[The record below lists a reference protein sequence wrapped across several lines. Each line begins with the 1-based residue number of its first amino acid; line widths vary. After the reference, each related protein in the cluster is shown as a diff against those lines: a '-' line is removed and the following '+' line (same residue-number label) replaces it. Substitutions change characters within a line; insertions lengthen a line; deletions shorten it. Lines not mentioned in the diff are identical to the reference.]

1 MLSFIIPTLNEEDT
15 IKTLLGNLA
24 PQLDKGDEI
33 IIVDSFSKDRTVEH
47 AKALGAKV
55 IMQPKNGIGLAK
67 TAGAKAAKND
77 VLVFLDADCVLSP
90 GFADTVKKH
99 FSDPKVKAVGG
110 YGVYSSDSAIWRGIY
125 NIYAYSVFQGAR
137 AYHGIT
143 GKFWMAA
150 NNVAY
155 RKELFLSVGGYRSVI
170 CEDTDMMRRLAPSK
184 DVRYDS
190 KMRLALSDRR
200 FKEKGFFRTVGLWG
214 WSNIAA
220 TFGKGLC
227 TDGYRE

>member
-15 IKTLLGNLA
+15 IQTLLENLA
-24 PQLDKGDEI
+24 PQLSKDDEI
-33 IIVDSFSKDRTVEH
+33 IIVDSFSKDRTVDI
-47 AKALGAKV
+47 AQDLGAKV
-55 IMQPKNGIGLAK
+55 LMQPKNGIGLAK
-67 TAGAKAAKND
+67 TAGARSAKND
-77 VLVFLDADCVLSP
+77 IFVFLDADCILSP
-90 GFADTVKKH
+90 DFADTVKRY

-137 AYHGIT
+137 AYHRVT

-155 RKELFLSVGGYRSVI
+155 KRDMFFSVGGYRSVI
-170 CEDTDMMRRLAPSK
+170 CEDTDMMRRLAPSR
-184 DVRYDS
+184 DVRYEP
-190 KMRLALSDRR
+190 KMKLALSDRR
-200 FKEKGFFRTVGLWG
+200 FKEKGFFRTIGLWG

-220 TFGKGLC
+220 TFGKGLS